1 MLKAELT
8 AQGAWL
14 YRHRSYLPLPLITA
28 LLVSVSVRD
37 ASLAESPLL
46 WDVAA
51 LVLGP
56 LGLVIR
62 AYTLGHAPPFTSG
75 GNLRVQAA
83 SSLNRTGMYS
93 VVRHPLYLG
102 NLMLWLGVSFLG
114 QSLWIS
120 IAAVAAFG
128 LVYERIMLVEEQYLE
143 REFPDS
149 FRDWASQTPALVP
162 RVANWAPPV
171 ESFAWRRILRR
182 EYNALAAF
190 GSLFVALITLRTW
203 VQTGEAHLTSLTGGV
218 LAVVAIVAVTCL
230 YIKKRTAWL
239 ESRES
244 S

>member
-1 MLKAELT
+1 
-8 AQGAWL
+8 
-14 YRHRSYLPLPLITA
+14 
-28 LLVSVSVRD
+28 
-37 ASLAESPLL
+37 
-46 WDVAA
+46 
-51 LVLGP
+51 
-56 LGLVIR
+56 
-62 AYTLGHAPPFTSG
+62 
-75 GNLRVQAA
+75 
-83 SSLNRTGMYS
+83 MYS